1 MNDELDDEKNN
12 SPEDKNLL
20 INNLLRPI
28 LLENISANRSSSESL
43 TRATAETINANIES

>member
-1 MNDELDDEKNN
+1 MNDELDDEKKQFTK
-12 SPEDKNLL
+12 DKHLL